1 MKIYNLRRSIR
12 SLLREEGRNSVN
24 VLMRIVC
31 EEINEYLTG
40 KVCHLPLDDEEKD
53 LSDELSAEEIFE
65 KDPDLKMRH
74 RIFPMTTK
82 ELNEAYRLRTDL
94 RKAFAEPPMGKRP
107 DWVDEPEYP
116 VYSLESTISHMKD
129 ELEKGNGILDIVRLS
144 DMLMY
149 LERYQKLRSILRA
162 SRIEWIRNSC
172 SNETIDLRDIL

>member
-12 SLLREEGRNSVN
+12 SLLREGTGDKTAAINS
-24 VLMRIVC
+24 LMRIVC

-40 KVCHLPLDDEEKD
+40 KVCHMHNLNTKENY
-53 LSDELSAEEIFE
+53 AM
-65 KDPDLKMRH
+65 DPDPAVTREEMMEELHRRH
-74 RIFPMTTK
+74 
-82 ELNEAYRLRTDL
+82 EEAVKNFY
-94 RKAFAEPPMGKRP
+94 EPTPGKRP

-116 VYSLESTISHMKD
+116 VYSLESTISHMRD
-129 ELEKGNGILDIVRLS
+129 EMEKGNGILDIVRLS

-149 LERYQKLRSILRA
+149 QERYQKLRSILRA